1 MPISADASWLLIAQ
15 TLPYCLLYL
24 VVNKP
29 QMAGDIDRLRAPLY
43 SRGMVDVNAVAASV
57 DVAGLSL
64 AVDALIERC
73 DGLQQD
79 NDNLRLEMA
88 RMAAERVAVDKA
100 QQLARERVTLVI
112 SRLKALEE

>member
-1 MPISADASWLLIAQ
+1 
-15 TLPYCLLYL
+15 
-24 VVNKP
+24 
-29 QMAGDIDRLRAPLY
+29 MAGEIDRLRAPLY
-43 SRGMVDVNAVAASV
+43 SRGMVDVNAAAASV

-88 RMAAERVAVDKA
+88 RMAAEREAVDKA